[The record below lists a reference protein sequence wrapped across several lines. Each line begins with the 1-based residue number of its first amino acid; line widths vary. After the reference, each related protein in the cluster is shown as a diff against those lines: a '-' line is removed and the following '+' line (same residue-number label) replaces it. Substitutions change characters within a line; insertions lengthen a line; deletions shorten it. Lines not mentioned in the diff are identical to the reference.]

1 MEIFELI
8 IDRKATV
15 WERSYVDVEA
25 NSLEEAIAKC
35 NSGELAE
42 DEAEVLYDTL
52 TYLKPTAEDPCT
64 VEIFNRSEY
73 TPVYTNDISC

>member
-1 MEIFELI
+1 MEIFNLI

-15 WERSYVDVEA
+15 WERSFVEVEA
-25 NSLEEAIAKC
+25 NTLEEAIAKC
-35 NSGELAE
+35 NSGELEE

-52 TYLKPTAEDPCT
+52 TYLAPTAEDPCT

-73 TPVYTNDISC
+73 NPVYTNNINK